1 MIKTL
6 TNKVKI
12 IILVAVFFLF
22 ALGMYLFGFGIMASK
37 NQIVSDAIAQQNV
50 ELEVLL
56 REQKSFE
63 QGKKDLAI
71 LEKSQFPPDELF
83 SSDTKVV
90 KEIQQLEAA
99 AQRYGLD
106 MQITVA
112 GTIKEAKAVDGTGS
126 GLLAVPYTLAVKGDF
141 NNILLYMQLA
151 EHMPF
156 VTHSKNLAIT
166 VSPTGADGSETKA
179 TFNSEFYIKK

>member
-90 KEIQQLEAA
+90 KEI
-99 AQRYGLD
+99 
-106 MQITVA
+106 
-112 GTIKEAKAVDGTGS
+112 
-126 GLLAVPYTLAVKGDF
+126 
-141 NNILLYMQLA
+141 
-151 EHMPF
+151 
-156 VTHSKNLAIT
+156 
-166 VSPTGADGSETKA
+166 
-179 TFNSEFYIKK
+179 